1 MEHSTEKR
9 MVKILLAELT
19 IAFRNDCE
27 LSREREQPTMQGVAL
42 FVYAAVA
49 CLLAGVQASMYTDE
63 DNVYNLDPESFKEL
77 VEQDSAVWMIEFYAP
92 WCGHCKELTPEYKKA
107 AKALE
112 GVVKVAAIDCQEH
125 EEFIQ
130 QYAVQGFPT
139 IKFFGDNKYK
149 PTTFDGDR
157 TAKGIVDGALAAS
170 RKVVKARLGGGEKK
184 KKKPKTQKKP
194 SKASS
199 NVITLTDDTF
209 DTSVLNS
216 GEVWMVEFYAPWCG
230 HCKAL
235 APDWE
240 QAATELKG
248 SIKFAALDATANER
262 VAAQY
267 GIQSFPTIKVFSPT
281 SVSPKDV
288 LDYDGERTA
297 AAITEF
303 GLKTLDGL
311 GVGVKATELT
321 SADVLTDF
329 CDGKSSCII
338 SVLPH
343 ITEGGKS
350 GRENY
355 LSTLEEAAKVVRGK
369 PFRFGWMQGGD
380 QLAFENQF
388 ELTFGYPSLVAISLD
403 RKRYVVQR
411 GAFTTEAISEFLL
424 GVMQGRESTVG
435 FDELPAIETVKPW
448 DGKDVQLDEIEEDED
463 DDIMNEIL
471 GGAEKDE
478 L

>member
-1 MEHSTEKR
+1 MR
-9 MVKILLAELT
+9 
-19 IAFRNDCE
+19 
-27 LSREREQPTMQGVAL
+27 GVAL
-42 FVYAAVA
+42 FVCAAVVS
-49 CLLAGVQASMYTDE
+49 LLAGVQAAMYSEE

-77 VEQDSAVWMIEFYAP
+77 VEKDSAVWMIEFYAP
-92 WCGHCKELTPEYKKA
+92 WCGHCRQLTPEYIKA
-107 AKALE
+107 AKALQ
-112 GVVKVAAIDCQEH
+112 GMVKVAAIDCQEH

-139 IKFFGDNKYK
+139 IKFFGDDKYK

-157 TAKGIVDGALAAS
+157 TTKGLVDGALAAT
-170 RKVVKARLGGGEKK
+170 RKFVKARLGGDEKK
-184 KKKPKTQKKP
+184 KKKPKAQKKP
-194 SKASS
+194 SKTTSD
-199 NVITLTDDTF
+199 VITLTDDTF
-209 DTSVLNS
+209 DTNVLNS

-248 SIKFAALDATANER
+248 SIKFGAIDATANER
-262 VAAQY
+262 VATQY
-267 GIQSFPTIKVFSPT
+267 GIQGFPTIKVFSPT
-281 SVSPKDV
+281 SVSPADT
-288 LDYDGERTA
+288 LDYEGERTA

-311 GVGVKATELT
+311 GVGVKAKELT
-321 SADVLTDF
+321 SAEVLTDF
-329 CDGKSSCII
+329 CDGKASCII

-343 ITEGGKS
+343 ITESGKS
-350 GRENY
+350 GRDNY
-355 LSTLEEAAKVVRGK
+355 LNTLEEAAKTVRGK

-388 ELTFGYPSLVAISLD
+388 ELTFGYPAVVAINLE

-411 GAFTTEAISEFLL
+411 GAYTVDAISEFLQ

-435 FDELPAIETVKPW
+435 FDELPVMETVKPW
-448 DGKDVQLDEIEEDED
+448 DGKDVQFDEIEEEDDED
-463 DDIMNEIL
+463 DDIMSEIL
-471 GGAEKDE
+471 SGAGKDE